1 MVLVLIEESRLN
13 MENSH
18 MENIW
23 RFYRKQDRDLKHLDT
38 VETSHRVTPSTS

>member
-13 MENSH
+13 MENV
-18 MENIW
+18 W